1 VAGFRSRTA
10 SHRASDADRR
20 KRDGGRLSAAGEGV
34 VLARPVE
41 EEHAMVLAFFA
52 DGESWS
58 RSALALCAWR
68 QPAHRAAGAR
78 LVCGSG
84 PRCGRLV
91 AARAR
96 RRMIPPAPGFTTTLL
111 LPAPLPT
118 D

>member
-84 PRCGRLV
+84 PTFGR
-91 AARAR
+91 RAR
-96 RRMIPPAPGFTTTLL
+96 SPYDDPAGARIHDDLVTPRSTT
-111 LPAPLPT
+111 

>member
-52 DGESWS
+52 GGRAQPWRFALGGNQRTVQRALDLFAAAGQGAVVWS
-58 RSALALCAWR
+58 PRALAVR
-68 QPAHRAAGAR
+68 
-78 LVCGSG
+78 
-84 PRCGRLV
+84 
-91 AARAR
+91 
-96 RRMIPPAPGFTTTLL
+96 
-111 LPAPLPT
+111 
-118 D
+118 